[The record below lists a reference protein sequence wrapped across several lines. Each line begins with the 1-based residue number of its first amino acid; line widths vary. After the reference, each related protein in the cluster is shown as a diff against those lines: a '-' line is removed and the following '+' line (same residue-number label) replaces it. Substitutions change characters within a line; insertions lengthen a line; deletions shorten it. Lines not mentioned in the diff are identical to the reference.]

1 MSSFEIIFSKSL
13 SPKIVN
19 PIGDDIIE
27 NSDDDLKLL
36 RIFQARV
43 CLLVNDLPDLLVT
56 PERIAWISI
65 WTRTFLM
72 LDNDLKMH
80 ISPKVTTTNS
90 VDSGAFGAFRWK

>member
-1 MSSFEIIFSKSL
+1 MSSFEIVFSKSL

-43 CLLVNDLPDLLVT
+43 CLLVND
-56 PERIAWISI
+56 A
-65 WTRTFLM
+65 
-72 LDNDLKMH
+72 
-80 ISPKVTTTNS
+80 
-90 VDSGAFGAFRWK
+90 